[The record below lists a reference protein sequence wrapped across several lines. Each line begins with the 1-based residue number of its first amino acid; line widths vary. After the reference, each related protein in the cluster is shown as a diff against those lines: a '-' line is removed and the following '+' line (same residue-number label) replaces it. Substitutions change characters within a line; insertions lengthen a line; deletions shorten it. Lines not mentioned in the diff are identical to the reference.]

1 MSKSKFAPA
10 PFKVGEKV
18 SVPARNQFTVLSTSR
33 EQDFKA
39 RQLGLTVEFKSIRK

>member
-10 PFKVGEKV
+10 PFTVGEKV
-18 SVPARNQFTVLSTSR
+18 NVPARNQFTVISTSR

-39 RQLGLTVEFKSIRK
+39 RQLGLNVEFKSRRK